1 MRDGI
6 VQINARPIRHAFLV
20 DPTKDMSLF
29 FESDTNVRASK
40 NNLVRLVHEPEYHYQ
55 NKPGDEVKWAYRTV
69 GAFDSPNKSA
79 GTYTVLL
86 LLRFFSD
93 RQMLNGSITP
103 IMSFNLK
110 KQNAAD
116 KDEEKIDGKEVDLAL
131 FFQMLERDNIETIF
145 AECKTSR
152 SFTKK
157 EFEKMEIIGK
167 KFTNSVLAFAKL
179 SNLKAREKQYISDLV
194 RRSDNP
200 ILVLTGED
208 LLRQSLDEEH
218 YLKGYAD
225 FYELCRRTWYKHLEV
240 E

>member
-1 MRDGI
+1 
-6 VQINARPIRHAFLV
+6 
-20 DPTKDMSLF
+20 
-29 FESDTNVRASK
+29 
-40 NNLVRLVHEPEYHYQ
+40 
-55 NKPGDEVKWAYRTV
+55 
-69 GAFDSPNKSA
+69 
-79 GTYTVLL
+79 
-86 LLRFFSD
+86 
-93 RQMLNGSITP
+93 
-103 IMSFNLK
+103 
-110 KQNAAD
+110 
-116 KDEEKIDGKEVDLAL
+116 
-131 FFQMLERDNIETIF
+131 
-145 AECKTSR
+145 
-152 SFTKK
+152 
-157 EFEKMEIIGK
+157 MEIIGK